1 MRIRPFSGRRRPRL
15 VLHAGIHKTGTTS
28 IQRMLKDSRDA
39 DRARGLFYPY
49 PEKLTRAMPHHR
61 FAHGLA
67 SATATYASFSPRFV
81 EYTQEQVRD
90 GDLVVI
96 SSEPI
101 YRHAWEMD
109 WSRTTW
115 HDDAAYWAARRRYLQ
130 NVARALKE
138 FDVSVLLFLRE
149 KESFV
154 ASMAAERTNTG
165 DWAGSGDDLAEQYPQ
180 LIEFDRQVELFNE
193 LVGPVTTVDYELALQ
208 EGGSVVAFYR
218 AIGFEPPPGATSMRV
233 RVTEPDPET

>member
-1 MRIRPFSGRRRPRL
+1 LFGRRRPRL

-28 IQRMLKDSRDA
+28 IQKALRDSGEA

-49 PEKLTRAMPHHR
+49 PEHITRTKPHHR

-67 SATATYASFSPRFV
+67 SATSKFRDVPPRFV
-81 EYTQEQVRD
+81 EYIQDEMRL

-101 YRHAWEMD
+101 YRHAYEMS
-109 WSRTTW
+109 WSTTTW
-115 HDDAAYWAARRRYLQ
+115 QDDDAYWAARRQYLG
-130 NVARALKE
+130 NVAEALE
-138 FDVSVLLFLRE
+138 DFDVSVLLFLRDE
-149 KESFV
+149 QDFV

-165 DWAGSGDDLAEQYPQ
+165 DWAGTGADLAEQFPQ
-180 LIEFDRQVELFNE
+180 LIEYDRQIELFSE
-193 LVGPVTTVDYELALQ
+193 VVGPVTTVDYDQALR

-218 AIGFEPPPGATSMRV
+218 ALGFEPPADAASVRE
-233 RVTEPDPET
+233 RVTKPE